1 MKYLN
6 LNMWLNYLPDSLCG
20 SFDSKAKLL
29 VAEFLIA
36 WNGLFLPLYRMIII
50 TVMIIIIT
58 LTMIIMLETMII
70 LKVMMIIMQVMML
83 LMMVMLEMMMVFP
96 SSSKN
101 IGSQCNWQIQ

>member
-6 LNMWLNYLPDSLCG
+6 LNVWLNYLSDSLCG

-58 LTMIIMLETMII
+58 LTLSPRISEASAIGKSNSNVHFLIAFIYYYIYYMLSS
-70 LKVMMIIMQVMML
+70 LFL
-83 LMMVMLEMMMVFP
+83 LY
-96 SSSKN
+96 
-101 IGSQCNWQIQ
+101 WTAD